1 MRVDHDILSAA
12 IVKYNSKQNTINTVE
27 QYLYVIHSNI
37 CYCHSCVTSTRSSQK
52 VNCRYINKKEVKTA
66 FFIIIMKLN

>member
-1 MRVDHDILSAA
+1 MRVDHDLLSAA
-12 IVKYNSKQNTINTVE
+12 IAKCNSKQDTVE

-37 CYCHSCVTSTRSSQK
+37 CYCHSCVTSTMSSQK
-52 VNCRYINKKEVKTA
+52 VNCRYINKKEVKTE